1 MTTSWKDTMGA
12 DWYEG
17 YDSDNT
23 SNFVAIKSMPA
34 GPAKDKAIALAQE
47 EIIGLLEQKGVTR
60 DQITGAKNPGS
71 HVHGMYED
79 AMKAIKASDSNVD
92 TRNVFQDVAY
102 SKTSATDRGNKWG
115 SDTDDSM
122 GRSYLSSITADSTA
136 TIDDLYS
143 SGFGRDA
150 DAAGKEYWE
159 KELASGRH
167 TIQSIAT
174 EFGRS
179 EEANIRSTYSD
190 EYGRDIGDEGLNYWM
205 EHTGVQSGE
214 NAYTSDWNKADAT
227 ADSNQVNISDAAH
240 KFDASKLVADSIK
253 SREYGATQY
262 ESSIRDHGW
271 NVMGQASSQA
281 QRDTKP
287 PDAPFTDMET
297 EQVLDWINQIR
308 SGATTLQ
315 DVTNQLTDRSDR
327 MSAFNEGDTDDYT
340 TKDINGDG
348 IISEDER
355 QTGTPTGMGRFASL
369 QEIQET
375 IDSGETPDEIRER
388 LGMQRWG
395 LLTHENEKKLEDFKR
410 KSADYDK
417 YRNTFTGNL
426 PTTGGIY
433 DTRPP
438 ETGTG
443 TGTGWTPEV
452 PDKPGRPD
460 PFPVDEKEINYMPND
475 GPDEFSSTPYGAAKK
490 EFDAEAGILRPQ
502 VMPQPKAQ
510 DVGQRFTGTSAKGVK
525 MKRSKASMGTIR
537 GTKQLGREQ
546 QTKSLNI

>member
-1 MTTSWKDTMGA
+1 MTTSFKDTMGA

-17 YDSDNT
+17 YDDKVNT
-23 SNFVAIKSMPA
+23 SNFVAIKTMPA

-60 DQITGAKNPGS
+60 DQILNPNTDVGK
-71 HVHGMYED
+71 YFD
-79 AMKAIKASDSNVD
+79 NAMDRVENSTSNVD

-115 SDTDDSM
+115 SDDDDSM
-122 GRSYLSSITADSTA
+122 GRTYLDKIASEGGA
-136 TIDDLYS
+136 TIADLYDK
-143 SGFGRDA
+143 GFGRSESQMAA
-150 DAAGKEYWE
+150 DTTGPQYWQD
-159 KELASGRH
+159 KLDSGEM
-167 TIQSIAT
+167 TIQQIAT

-179 EEANIRSTYSD
+179 EEANIKSTYSD

-205 EHTGVQSGE
+205 EHTGVHEGE
-214 NAYTSDWNKADAT
+214 NKY
-227 ADSNQVNISDAAH
+227 ISDNDNTVTIAEGSAAH
-240 KFDASKLVADSIK
+240 KFDASQLVKDTIK
-253 SREYGATQY
+253 SREYGATQI
-262 ESSIRDHGW
+262 ESSLRDHGW
-271 NVMGQASSQA
+271 LTMGQASSEA
-281 QRDTKP
+281 QRATMP
-287 PDAPFTDMET
+287 TNQAGQQLFTDMET
-297 EQVLDWINQIR
+297 EQVLDWVSKVR
-308 SGATTLQ
+308 SGDMTLQ

-348 IISEDER
+348 IISEDEK

-417 YRNTFTGNL
+417 YRSTWEGGLHTG
-426 PTTGGIY
+426 
-433 DTRPP
+433 
-438 ETGTG
+438 GTG
-443 TGTGWTPEV
+443 TGGTGAGSFGQPGWTPEV

-460 PFPVDEKEINYMPND
+460 PFPVDEKEINYMP
-475 GPDEFSSTPYGAAKK
+475 GEKPDQFSSTPYGAAKAG
-490 EFDAEAGILRPQ
+490 FDAEQSKIQAPT
-502 VMPQPKAQ
+502 QPLATQ
-510 DVGQRFTGTSAKGVK
+510 QVGQRFTGTSAKGVAL
-525 MKRSKASMGTIR
+525 KRSKRSKMGTIR
-537 GTKQLGREQ
+537 GTGQLGREQ
-546 QTKSLNI
+546 QTQSLNI